1 MKTIQSFS
9 NHWARIL
16 GLWIGSVKIDSSIS
30 TITFLGLGLIGGSMA
45 LALRKIGF
53 NGKLLG
59 YGRSKETLDRA
70 VSRGLVDESTLD
82 LDYATRDAD
91 LIVLAPATANILAKM
106 VHGISDSLATS
117 ILLANNKPLLI
128 APSMNVKMWNNP
140 STIENIKSLRNN
152 GHIFVGPD
160 DGEMACGEVGSG
172 KMSKVEEIYKEI
184 SYLIN
189 SAPLKGKKALVTSG
203 PTIEPIDPVRFI
215 SNRSSGKQGHAIAS
229 LLSKLGA
236 ETHLITGPVNIPYPD
251 NVKVTEIN
259 TANEMLE
266 ACMNSLPVDISIF
279 AAAVSDWKVANQSSK
294 KIKKSENKNK
304 DMNILLEQN
313 PDILKTISENNKNR
327 PELVVGFTLET
338 ENLIRSAK
346 SKMIKKSCDW
356 IIANNHIQN
365 NESVFDNDMN
375 EVSFLTNNLEENWG
389 LISKKN
395 VAEKLCSKIID
406 YFDNAA

>member
-1 MKTIQSFS
+1 MKKILLIVSGGIAAYRSLDLIREIKRRGDDVTCVLTKSATKFVQPLSFAS
-9 NHWARIL
+9 LSQNKVYTDLFDIENE
-16 GLWIGSVKIDSSIS
+16 S
-30 TITFLGLGLIGGSMA
+30 
-45 LALRKIGF
+45 KIGHI
-53 NGKLLG
+53 KL
-59 YGRSKETLDRA
+59 S
-70 VSRGLVDESTLD
+70 
-82 LDYATRDAD
+82 RDAD

-140 STIENIKSLRNN
+140 ATIENIKSLKNN

-236 ETHLITGPVNIPYPD
+236 ETHLITGPVNIPHPD

-259 TANEMLE
+259 TANEMLK
-266 ACMNSLPVDISIF
+266 ACMSSLPVDISIF
-279 AAAVSDWKVANQSSK
+279 AAAVSDWKVANQSPK
-294 KIKKSENKNK
+294 KIKKSENKNN
-304 DMNILLEQN
+304 DMNMLLEQN

-338 ENLIRSAK
+338 ENLIKSAK

-406 YFDNAA
+406 YFDNVA

>member
-1 MKTIQSFS
+1 MKKILLIVSGGIAAYRSLDLIREIKRRGDDVTCVLTKSATKFVQPLSFAS
-9 NHWARIL
+9 LSQNKVYTDLFDIENE
-16 GLWIGSVKIDSSIS
+16 S
-30 TITFLGLGLIGGSMA
+30 
-45 LALRKIGF
+45 KIGHI
-53 NGKLLG
+53 KL
-59 YGRSKETLDRA
+59 S
-70 VSRGLVDESTLD
+70 
-82 LDYATRDAD
+82 RDAD

-140 STIENIKSLRNN
+140 ATIENIKSLKNN

-189 SAPLKGKKALVTSG
+189 SGPLKGKKALVTSG

-236 ETHLITGPVNIPYPD
+236 ETHLVTGPVNIPYPD
-251 NVKVTEIN
+251 NVKVTEIK
-259 TANEMLE
+259 TANEMLK
-266 ACMNSLPVDISIF
+266 ACMSSLPVDISIF

-338 ENLIRSAK
+338 ENLIKSAK

-356 IIANNHIQN
+356 IIANNQIQN

-389 LISKKN
+389 LISKKS

-406 YFDNAA
+406 YSDNAA

>member
-1 MKTIQSFS
+1 MKKILLIVSGGIAAYRSLDLIREIKRRGDDVTCVLTKSATKFVQPLSFAS
-9 NHWARIL
+9 LSQNKVYTDLFDIENE
-16 GLWIGSVKIDSSIS
+16 S
-30 TITFLGLGLIGGSMA
+30 
-45 LALRKIGF
+45 KIGHI
-53 NGKLLG
+53 KL
-59 YGRSKETLDRA
+59 S
-70 VSRGLVDESTLD
+70 
-82 LDYATRDAD
+82 RDAD

-140 STIENIKSLRNN
+140 ATIENIKSLKNN

-251 NVKVTEIN
+251 NVRVTEIN
-259 TANEMLE
+259 TANEMLK
-266 ACMNSLPVDISIF
+266 ACMSSLPVNISIF
-279 AAAVSDWKVANQSSK
+279 AAAVSDWKVVNQSSK
-294 KIKKSENKNK
+294 KIKKSKNKNS

-313 PDILKTISENNKNR
+313 PDILRTISENNKNR

-338 ENLIRSAK
+338 ENLIKSAR
-346 SKMIKKSCDW
+346 SKMIEKSCDW

-365 NESVFDNDMN
+365 NESVFDNNMN
-375 EVSFLTNNLEENWG
+375 EVSFLTNNHEENWG

>member
-1 MKTIQSFS
+1 MKKILLIVSGGIAAYRSLDLIREIKRRGDDVTCVLTKSATKFVQPLSFAS
-9 NHWARIL
+9 LSQNKVYTDLFDIENE
-16 GLWIGSVKIDSSIS
+16 S
-30 TITFLGLGLIGGSMA
+30 
-45 LALRKIGF
+45 KIGHI
-53 NGKLLG
+53 KL
-59 YGRSKETLDRA
+59 S
-70 VSRGLVDESTLD
+70 
-82 LDYATRDAD
+82 RDAD

-106 VHGISDSLATS
+106 AHGVSDSLATS

-140 STIENIKSLRNN
+140 ATIKNIKTLKKD

-172 KMSKVEEIYKEI
+172 KMSKVEDIYREI

-189 SAPLKGKKALVTSG
+189 EPPLKGKKAFVTSG

-251 NVKVTEIN
+251 NIKVTEIN
-259 TANEMLE
+259 TADEMLE
-266 ACMNSLPVDISIF
+266 ACLSSLPADISIF
-279 AAAVSDWKVANQSSK
+279 AAAVSDWKVTNQSAK

-304 DMNILLEQN
+304 DMNIILKQN
-313 PDILKTISENNKNR
+313 PDVLKTISETNKNR

-338 ENLIRSAK
+338 ENLIESAK
-346 SKMIKKSCDW
+346 YKMTKKSCDW
-356 IIANNHIQN
+356 MIANNHIQN
-365 NESVFDNDMN
+365 NKSVFDNDMN
-375 EVSFLTNNLEENWG
+375 EVSFLTSDLQENWG
-389 LISKKN
+389 LISKKS
-395 VAEKLCSKIID
+395 VAEKLCNKIINH
-406 YFDNAA
+406 FNNVI

>member
-1 MKTIQSFS
+1 MKKILLIVSGGIAAYRSLDLIREIKRRGDDVTCVLTKSATKFVQPLSFAS
-9 NHWARIL
+9 LSQNKVYTDLFDIENE
-16 GLWIGSVKIDSSIS
+16 S
-30 TITFLGLGLIGGSMA
+30 
-45 LALRKIGF
+45 KIGHI
-53 NGKLLG
+53 KL
-59 YGRSKETLDRA
+59 S
-70 VSRGLVDESTLD
+70 
-82 LDYATRDAD
+82 RDAD

-140 STIENIKSLRNN
+140 ATIENIKSLKNN

-251 NVKVTEIN
+251 NVRVTEIN
-259 TANEMLE
+259 TANEMLN
-266 ACMNSLPVDISIF
+266 ACMSSLPVDISIF
-279 AAAVSDWKVANQSSK
+279 AAAVSDWKVVNQSSK
-294 KIKKSENKNK
+294 KIKKSKNKNN
-304 DMNILLEQN
+304 DINILLEQN

-338 ENLIRSAK
+338 ENLIKSAR

-375 EVSFLTNNLEENWG
+375 EVSFLTNKLEENWG

>member
-1 MKTIQSFS
+1 MKKILLIVSGGIAAYRSLDLIREIKRRGDDVTCVLTKSATKFVQPLSFAS
-9 NHWARIL
+9 LSQNKVYTDLFDIENE
-16 GLWIGSVKIDSSIS
+16 S
-30 TITFLGLGLIGGSMA
+30 
-45 LALRKIGF
+45 KIGHI
-53 NGKLLG
+53 KL
-59 YGRSKETLDRA
+59 S
-70 VSRGLVDESTLD
+70 
-82 LDYATRDAD
+82 RDAD

-140 STIENIKSLRNN
+140 ATIENIKSLKKN

-259 TANEMLE
+259 TANEMLK
-266 ACMNSLPVDISIF
+266 ACMSSLPVNISIF
-279 AAAVSDWKVANQSSK
+279 AAAVSDWKVVNQSSK
-294 KIKKSENKNK
+294 KIKKSKNKNS

-313 PDILKTISENNKNR
+313 PDILRTISENNKNR

-338 ENLIRSAK
+338 ENLIKSAR
-346 SKMIKKSCDW
+346 SKMIEKSCDW

-365 NESVFDNDMN
+365 NESVFDNNMN
-375 EVSFLTNNLEENWG
+375 EVSFLTNNHEENWG